1 MPSHIPILL
10 QATGDISTVSQTTG
24 VPLSFFLMV
33 SAILFCIGFIGVLT
47 RRNILVIF
55 MSAELMMNAVNLS
68 LIAFGAS
75 LNSMAGQNFVVFVVT
90 VAAAGLSIAAA
101 NNADAQR
108 MGIGAQGSTNVGA
121 NVGVNA
127 ASRRAIVGTR
137 AGLTARA
144 QARGPALRP
153 PGWSHGRK
161 TGWHCRV
168 GARGCIPPGLR

>member
-1 MPSHIPILL
+1 MQSLRFDASAKRISEARQHAALGETAGAKRSSGRLWEQPLASS
-10 QATGDISTVSQTTG
+10 TGCQNRRHC
-24 VPLSFFLMV
+24 MWRN
-33 SAILFCIGFIGVLT
+33 VL
-47 RRNILVIF
+47 I
-55 MSAELMMNAVNLS
+55 
-68 LIAFGAS
+68 
-75 LNSMAGQNFVVFVVT
+75 VT